1 MLKVNEELFFRE
13 IKVLEENLAEVQ
25 RTAREQVVNY
35 KISDENKQKIYE
47 ILVDEYS
54 KNFKDKLDYL
64 KSFVVE
70 VEEVTQKEVSSEET
84 TNE

>member
-54 KNFKDKLDYL
+54 KNFKSKLDYL
-64 KSFVVE
+64 KAFVVE
-70 VEEVTQKEVSSEET
+70 VEETMVEET
-84 TNE
+84 MAGE